1 MPYRPIIVEYKDSM
15 KDVFTYYN
23 PTIQEID
30 LQSEYLF
37 EMLHED
43 DRSPDNPIVSEVMD
57 VLEQVSEIADI
68 RGGYIIFEDI
78 ERCSETGEIRIAGR
92 TIKTSRKICRFM
104 EGAEKIA
111 VFICTA
117 GQGFTDYSNKYNK
130 EGEYLKGYIT
140 DTLGSVVAEK
150 SMDYIQSELEKKVE
164 QEGLKIT
171 NRYSPGYCN
180 WPVDDQKMIFSLLSG
195 HDCDITLSPSCLMTP
210 IKSVSGIIGIGKD
223 VRKSRYSCDIC
234 NNHTCIYRKVR
245 NKNIQH

>member
-1 MPYRPIIVEYKDSM
+1 MPYRSIIVEYKDSM

-30 LQSEYLF
+30 LQSEDLF
-37 EMLHED
+37 EMLHEE
-43 DRSPDNPIVSEVMD
+43 DRSPENPIVCEVMD
-57 VLEQVSEIADI
+57 VLGQVPEIADI
-68 RGGYIIFEDI
+68 RGGYIIFEEI
-78 ERCSETGEIRIAGR
+78 ERYSETGEIRIAGQ

-140 DTLGSVVAEK
+140 DTMGSVVVEK
-150 SMDYIQSELEKKVE
+150 AMDYIQSELEKRME
-164 QEGLKIT
+164 QEGFKIT

-180 WPVDDQKMIFSLLSG
+180 WSVDDQKKLFSLLPD
-195 HDCDITLSPSCLMTP
+195 HVCDISLSSSCLMTP

-223 VRKSRYSCDIC
+223 VQKNSYSCDIC
-234 NNHTCIYRKVR
+234 NNQTCIYRKVK